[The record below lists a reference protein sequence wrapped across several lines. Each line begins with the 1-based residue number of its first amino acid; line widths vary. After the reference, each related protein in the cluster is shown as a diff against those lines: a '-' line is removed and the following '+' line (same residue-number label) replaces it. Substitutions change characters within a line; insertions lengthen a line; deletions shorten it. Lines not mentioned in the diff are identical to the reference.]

1 MPEVRDHQL
10 DKRTKYRQDDPMY
23 YIYNH
28 DVDIRGNEIY
38 LTSVDRGYEAVEDLE
53 GGEIGVD
60 YVMAS
65 RFIRNIR
72 TCAKHNST
80 QDLLI
85 HQMSCGGDWNFGM
98 AIYDAIRAY
107 PNRVTIL
114 AYAHARSMSSI
125 ILQAANKRVLMPHTS
140 FMFHLGSY
148 ADHGTQKE
156 VESNMEF
163 YRKTTPRMI
172 EIYAARMKESGKYST
187 RTLAWIKRWIK
198 DRMNEKENVWLS
210 AKQAVELGLA
220 DEVFDYNWARLTEY
234 TDAQQ
239 IR

>member
-1 MPEVRDHQL
+1 
-10 DKRTKYRQDDPMY
+10 MY

-38 LTSVDRGYEAVEDLE
+38 LTSVDRGYEVVEGTE
-53 GGEIGVD
+53 EPGVD

-72 TCAKHNST
+72 TCAKHNDK
-80 QDLLI
+80 QDLLV

-107 PNRVTIL
+107 PNRVTML
-114 AYAHARSMSSI
+114 AYAHVRSMSSI
-125 ILQAANKRVLMPHTS
+125 IIQAANKRVLMPHTS

-148 ADHGTQKE
+148 ADSGTQRE
-156 VESNMEF
+156 VESNLEF
-163 YRKTTPRMI
+163 YRRTTPRMI
-172 EIYAARMKESGKYST
+172 EIYAARMKESGLYST
-187 RTLAWIKRWIK
+187 RTLGWIKKWLK
-198 DRMNEKENVWLS
+198 DRMKEKENVWLS

-220 DEVFDYNWARLTEY
+220 DEIFDYNWSRLTEY
-234 TDAQQ
+234 TEAQHV
-239 IR
+239 R